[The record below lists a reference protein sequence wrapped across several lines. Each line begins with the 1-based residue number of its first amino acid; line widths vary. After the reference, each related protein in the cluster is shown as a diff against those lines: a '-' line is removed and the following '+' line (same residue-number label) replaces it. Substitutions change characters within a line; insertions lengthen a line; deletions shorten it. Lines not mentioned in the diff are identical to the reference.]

1 MRTGLVF
8 QIKRGAIHDGP
19 GIRTTVFLK
28 GCPLDCRWCHNPE
41 GKDPRPVLSFVEQRC
56 IGCGAC
62 AAACPAGAIAM
73 RGGVPETDRTRC
85 TACGKCADVCPTG
98 ARELLGRPLTVAGLL
113 AALDRDRPFHEA
125 SGGGVTFSGGE
136 PFSQPDFLFAAIG
149 ACRER
154 GLHTAVDTSGYAPR
168 ELLLRAAELADL
180 FLYDLKDM
188 DPGRHRKTTGVPLE
202 PILAN
207 LRALDSAGATIWIR
221 IPLIPGFN
229 DGPETVEAYI
239 RFLSR
244 LNGRY
249 PVFLLPYHPVGE
261 EKYRRLGL
269 SYPLAGLKPPSA
281 ERIEEV
287 RAAFAAAG
295 FEVRIG
301 G

>member
-19 GIRTTVFLK
+19 GIRSTVFLK

-41 GKDPRPVLSFVEQRC
+41 GKSSEPVLAFVGQRC

-62 AAACPAGAIAM
+62 VAACPTGAIAM
-73 RGGVPETDRTRC
+73 RGDVPETDRSRC
-85 TACGKCADVCPTG
+85 TTCGRCTGVCPTG
-98 ARELLGRPLTVAGLL
+98 AREVLGRALTVAELL
-113 AALDRDRPFHEA
+113 AELNRDRPFYEA

-136 PFSQPDFLFAAIG
+136 PLSQPDFLFAALE
-149 ACRER
+149 ACRDR
-154 GLHTAVDTSGYAPR
+154 GLHTAVDTSGYAPQ
-168 ELLLRAAELADL
+168 ELILRAARLADL

-188 DPGRHRKTTGVPLE
+188 DPGRHREATGVPLE

-229 DGPETVEAYI
+229 DDAETVAAYI
-239 RFLSR
+239 AFLSH
-244 LNGRY
+244 LKGKY

-269 SYPLAGLKPPSA
+269 TYPLAGLQPPPA
-281 ERIEEV
+281 DRVEGV
-287 RAAFAAAG
+287 KAAFVAAG
-295 FEVRIG
+295 FQVRIG